1 MTPVALQRDLAANDG
16 ACLDRTVVAA
26 PVLGDLLLVCPDDQ
40 IMAQRGKPEMGH
52 AVGVDIT
59 GQPRGLYGLA
69 QHLPE
74 DCLAPIMAG
83 TFGRHRHDHAI
94 PPLELADCCSAHAR
108 HSSRLI
114 RETGSEGDVALTG
127 IRRATGSSE
136 TRTKSLQPK
145 MHADVS
151 VRRADAQ

>member
-59 GQPRGLYGLA
+59 GQPRGLYGIA

-83 TFGRHRHDHAI
+83 TFGSHRHDHAI
-94 PPLELADCCSAHAR
+94 PRSNRPIAALPMPGIPRGSFAR
-108 HSSRLI
+108 P
-114 RETGSEGDVALTG
+114 A
-127 IRRATGSSE
+127 RR
-136 TRTKSLQPK
+136 
-145 MHADVS
+145 
-151 VRRADAQ
+151 